1 MVMYCIKA
9 VRPALI
15 SNVGRALVL
24 NVKRISEIETR
35 SIHWKFKDMYFS
47 QYTIFELA
55 KENL

>member
-1 MVMYCIKA
+1 MYCIKA

-15 SNVGRALVL
+15 SNVGQALVL